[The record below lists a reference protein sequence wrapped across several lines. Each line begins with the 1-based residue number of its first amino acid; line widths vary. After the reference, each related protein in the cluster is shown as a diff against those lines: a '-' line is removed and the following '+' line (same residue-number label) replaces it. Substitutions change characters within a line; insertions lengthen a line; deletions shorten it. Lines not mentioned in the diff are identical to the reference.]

1 MNEAPKMSPVPGL
14 QTPVAVTKST
24 PEKLMFWSNCV
35 FYVYMIVAMTIG
47 PMLMYLWVGEVINPE
62 LINPDETD
70 VWVFFACMIFFMI
83 GSYFSRLLLNTFCEN
98 AIANEKTV
106 QLLKQLVNS
115 SPSS

>member
-24 PEKLMFWSNCV
+24 PEKLMFWNNFF
-35 FYVYMIVAMTIG
+35 FYADMFVAVTIG
-47 PMLMYLWVGEVINPE
+47 PMLMYLWEKGEIR
-62 LINPDETD
+62 PDRRD
-70 VWVFFACMIFFMI
+70 VWMFCMVLVFFMI
-83 GSYFSRLLLNTFCEN
+83 GSHITRLTLNTFCEN
-98 AIANEKTV
+98 TIANKKAV